1 MIIIN
6 PKLGDKVLS
15 SSTDSKLVEF
25 KSRSE
30 KKKGDD
36 MNGEDESSNEKKAP
50 CEWKFYS
57 EKEEEFKNGFRV
69 QLTHHKVFKK
79 IFNSFKSGMNI

>member
-30 KKKGDD
+30 KKKVDE
-36 MNGEDESSNEKKAP
+36 MNDEEESNDEKKAA

-57 EKEEEFKNGFRV
+57 EKEEEFKNGFRI
-69 QLTHHKVFKK
+69 QLTYHKV
-79 IFNSFKSGMNI
+79 KSLTR